1 MLILLDLCY
10 GVYLDGTAKKIM
22 DRANN
27 NLSVKPDYKGDFF
40 YQIFVFVFIYLHFY
54 ELFGKISRASLIKL

>member
-1 MLILLDLCY
+1 MH

-27 NLSVKPDYKGDFF
+27 NLSVKPDYKGDFLSNICI
-40 YQIFVFVFIYLHFY
+40 YIYLFTF
-54 ELFGKISRASLIKL
+54 L